1 MDTLLFIV
9 GFLGFVIAVGAFIW
23 SFIKKNKTLRK
34 KALISSLLCLIMFF
48 VGVAM
53 TPTDENDSSAK
64 TAKTEQTSSSSKK
77 ETAKPSSKQKTA
89 KSSSKKVKVSSSSNK
104 KTTKSSSKKK
114 EVTKKSSANKKVTVK
129 SSSKKTKNS
138 SSSSSTTETS
148 SSAKTYDD
156 AANAAFASEL
166 NTQIND
172 VLRQGGVADS
182 FAVMPNG
189 SSLIDVVVPQDYK
202 YLPNSQI
209 QQLADT
215 ILSAKENCFQEW
227 NAKPENNYD
236 QTYGPSLYVK
246 SPDGTTLAKESF
258 WGGTMKRVI
267 DNN

>member
-1 MDTLLFIV
+1 MWVLLFLA
-9 GFLGFVIAVGAFIW
+9 GFLGFIVAIGALLW
-23 SFIKKNKTLRK
+23 SFIKKNKDLRK
-34 KALISSLLCLIMFF
+34 KSLIGGLLAMIMFF
-48 VGVAM
+48 TGVM
-53 TPTDENDSSAK
+53 ISPTDDSDSSVE
-64 TAKTEQTSSSSKK
+64 TPKTEQTSKTSSTKQSKKKTPATSSSKKKTTKTSSSSKK
-77 ETAKPSSKQKTA
+77 ESSQTS
-89 KSSSKKVKVSSSSNK
+89 SSSK
-104 KTTKSSSKKK
+104 TD
-114 EVTKKSSANKKVTVK
+114 
-129 SSSKKTKNS
+129 S
-138 SSSSSTTETS
+138 SSSSTETS

-156 AANAAFASEL
+156 AANTAFASEL

-172 VLRQGGVADS
+172 VLRQGGVTDS

-236 QTYGPSLYVK
+236 ETYGPRLYVK

>member
-1 MDTLLFIV
+1 MWVLLFLA
-9 GFLGFVIAVGAFIW
+9 GFLGFIVAIGALLW
-23 SFIKKNKTLRK
+23 SFIKKNKDLRK
-34 KALISSLLCLIMFF
+34 KSLIGGLLAIIMFF
-48 VGVAM
+48 TGVM
-53 TPTDENDSSAK
+53 ISPTDDSDSSVE
-64 TAKTEQTSSSSKK
+64 TPKTEQTS
-77 ETAKPSSKQKTA
+77 TKQ
-89 KSSSKKVKVSSSSNK
+89 SK
-104 KTTKSSSKKK
+104 KTTKKSSETSSSSK
-114 EVTKKSSANKKVTVK
+114 TA
-129 SSSKKTKNS
+129 S
-138 SSSSSTTETS
+138 SSSSTETS

-156 AANAAFASEL
+156 AANAAFASEF

-172 VLRQGGVADS
+172 ALRQGDVTDS

-209 QQLADT
+209 QELADT

-227 NAKPENNYD
+227 NAKPENDYD
-236 QTYGPSLYVK
+236 ETYGPRLYVK

>member
-1 MDTLLFIV
+1 MWVLLFFG
-9 GFLGFVIAVGAFIW
+9 GFLGFIVAVGALLW
-23 SFIKKNKTLRK
+23 SFIKKNKDLRK
-34 KALISSLLCLIMFF
+34 KSLIGGLLAMIMFF
-48 VGVAM
+48 TGVM
-53 TPTDENDSSAK
+53 ISPTDDSDSSVE
-64 TAKTEQTSSSSKK
+64 TPKTEQTSKTSSTKQSKKKTPATSSSKKKTTKTSSSSKK
-77 ETAKPSSKQKTA
+77 ESSQTS
-89 KSSSKKVKVSSSSNK
+89 SSSK
-104 KTTKSSSKKK
+104 TD
-114 EVTKKSSANKKVTVK
+114 
-129 SSSKKTKNS
+129 S
-138 SSSSSTTETS
+138 SSSSTETS

-156 AANAAFASEL
+156 AANTAFASEL

-172 VLRQGGVADS
+172 VLRQGGVTDS

-227 NAKPENNYD
+227 NAKPENDYD
-236 QTYGPSLYVK
+236 ETYGPRLYVK

>member
-1 MDTLLFIV
+1 MWVLLFFA
-9 GFLGFVIAVGAFIW
+9 GFLGFIVAIGALLW
-23 SFIKKNKTLRK
+23 SFIKKNKDLRK
-34 KALISSLLCLIMFF
+34 KSLIGGLLAMIMFF
-48 VGVAM
+48 TGVM
-53 TPTDENDSSAK
+53 ISPTDDSDSSVE
-64 TAKTEQTSSSSKK
+64 TPKTEQTSKTSSTKQSKKKTTATSSSKKKTTKTSSSSKK
-77 ETAKPSSKQKTA
+77 ESSQTS
-89 KSSSKKVKVSSSSNK
+89 SSSK
-104 KTTKSSSKKK
+104 TD
-114 EVTKKSSANKKVTVK
+114 
-129 SSSKKTKNS
+129 S
-138 SSSSSTTETS
+138 SSSSTETS

-156 AANAAFASEL
+156 AANAAFASEF

-172 VLRQGGVADS
+172 ALSQGGVTDS

-209 QQLADT
+209 QELADT

-236 QTYGPSLYVK
+236 ETYGPRLYVK

>member
-1 MDTLLFIV
+1 MWVLLFFA
-9 GFLGFVIAVGAFIW
+9 GFLGFIVAIGALLW
-23 SFIKKNKTLRK
+23 SFIKKNKDLRK
-34 KALISSLLCLIMFF
+34 KSLIGGLLAMIMFF
-48 VGVAM
+48 TGVM
-53 TPTDENDSSAK
+53 ISPTDDSDSSVE
-64 TAKTEQTSSSSKK
+64 TPKTEQTSKTSSTKQSKKKTTATSSSKKKTTKTSSSSKK
-77 ETAKPSSKQKTA
+77 ESSQTS
-89 KSSSKKVKVSSSSNK
+89 SSSK
-104 KTTKSSSKKK
+104 TD
-114 EVTKKSSANKKVTVK
+114 
-129 SSSKKTKNS
+129 S
-138 SSSSSTTETS
+138 SSSSTETS

-156 AANAAFASEL
+156 AANTAFASEL

-172 VLRQGGVADS
+172 VLRQGGVTDS

-227 NAKPENNYD
+227 NAKPENDYD
-236 QTYGPSLYVK
+236 ETYGPRLYVK

>member
-1 MDTLLFIV
+1 MWVLLFFA
-9 GFLGFVIAVGAFIW
+9 GFLGFIVAIGALLW
-23 SFIKKNKTLRK
+23 SFIKKNKDLRK
-34 KALISSLLCLIMFF
+34 KTLIGGLLAMIMFF
-48 VGVAM
+48 TGVM
-53 TPTDENDSSAK
+53 ISPTDDSDSSVE
-64 TAKTEQTSSSSKK
+64 TPKTEQTSKTSSTKQSKKKTPATSSSKKKTTKTSSSSKK
-77 ETAKPSSKQKTA
+77 ESSQTS
-89 KSSSKKVKVSSSSNK
+89 SSSK
-104 KTTKSSSKKK
+104 TD
-114 EVTKKSSANKKVTVK
+114 
-129 SSSKKTKNS
+129 S
-138 SSSSSTTETS
+138 SSSSTETS

-156 AANAAFASEL
+156 AANAAFASEF

-172 VLRQGGVADS
+172 ALRQGDVTDS

-209 QQLADT
+209 QELADT

-236 QTYGPSLYVK
+236 ETYGPRLYVK

>member
-1 MDTLLFIV
+1 MWVLLFLA
-9 GFLGFVIAVGAFIW
+9 GFLGFIVAIGALLW
-23 SFIKKNKTLRK
+23 SFIKKNKDLRK
-34 KALISSLLCLIMFF
+34 KSLIGGLLAMIMFF
-48 VGVAM
+48 TGVM
-53 TPTDENDSSAK
+53 ISPTDDSDSSVE
-64 TAKTEQTSSSSKK
+64 TPKTEQTSKTSSTKQSKKKTPATSSSKKKTTKTSSSSKK
-77 ETAKPSSKQKTA
+77 ESSQTS
-89 KSSSKKVKVSSSSNK
+89 SSSK
-104 KTTKSSSKKK
+104 TD
-114 EVTKKSSANKKVTVK
+114 
-129 SSSKKTKNS
+129 S
-138 SSSSSTTETS
+138 SSSSTETS

-156 AANAAFASEL
+156 AANAAFASEF

-172 VLRQGGVADS
+172 ALRQGDVTDS

-236 QTYGPSLYVK
+236 ETYGPRLYVK

>member
-1 MDTLLFIV
+1 MWVLLFLA
-9 GFLGFVIAVGAFIW
+9 GSLGFIVAIGVLLW
-23 SFIKKNKTLRK
+23 SFIKKNKDLRK
-34 KALISSLLCLIMFF
+34 KSLIGGLLAIIMFF
-48 VGVAM
+48 TGVM
-53 TPTDENDSSAK
+53 ISPTDDSDSSVE
-64 TAKTEQTSSSSKK
+64 TPKTEQTSKTSSTSKKKEKTSSSSKK
-77 ETAKPSSKQKTA
+77 EA
-89 KSSSKKVKVSSSSNK
+89 SSSSNK
-104 KTTKSSSKKK
+104 KTTKKSSETSSSSK
-114 EVTKKSSANKKVTVK
+114 TD
-129 SSSKKTKNS
+129 S
-138 SSSSSTTETS
+138 SSSSTETS

-156 AANAAFASEL
+156 AANTAFASEL

-172 VLRQGGVADS
+172 VLRQGGVTDS

-227 NAKPENNYD
+227 NAKPENDYD
-236 QTYGPSLYVK
+236 ETYGPRLYVK

-258 WGGTMKRVI
+258 WGGKMKRVI

>member
-1 MDTLLFIV
+1 MWVLLFFA
-9 GFLGFVIAVGAFIW
+9 GFLGFIVAIGALLW
-23 SFIKKNKTLRK
+23 SFIKKNKDLRK
-34 KALISSLLCLIMFF
+34 KSLIGGLLAMIIFF
-48 VGVAM
+48 TGVM
-53 TPTDENDSSAK
+53 LSPTDKSESSVE
-64 TAKTEQTSSSSKK
+64 TAKTEQTSTKQSKKTSATSSSKKKNAKTSSSSKK
-77 ETAKPSSKQKTA
+77 EAS
-89 KSSSKKVKVSSSSNK
+89 SSSKE
-104 KTTKSSSKKK
+104 KT
-114 EVTKKSSANKKVTVK
+114 TKKSSETS
-129 SSSKKTKNS
+129 SSSKTAS
-138 SSSSSTTETS
+138 SSSSTETS

-156 AANAAFASEL
+156 AANAAFASEF

-172 VLRQGGVADS
+172 ALSQGGVTDS
-182 FAVMPNG
+182 FAVMPN
-189 SSLIDVVVPQDYK
+189 SSVLIDVVVPQDYK

-236 QTYGPSLYVK
+236 ETYGPRLYVK

>member
-1 MDTLLFIV
+1 MWVLLFLG
-9 GFLGFVIAVGAFIW
+9 GFLGFIVAVGALLW
-23 SFIKKNKTLRK
+23 SFIKKNKDLRK
-34 KALISSLLCLIMFF
+34 KSLIGGLLAMIIFF
-48 VGVAM
+48 TGVM
-53 TPTDENDSSAK
+53 ISPTDDSDSSVE
-64 TAKTEQTSSSSKK
+64 TPKTEQTSKTSSTKQSKKKTPATSSSKKKTTKTSSSSKK
-77 ETAKPSSKQKTA
+77 ESSQTS
-89 KSSSKKVKVSSSSNK
+89 SSSK
-104 KTTKSSSKKK
+104 TD
-114 EVTKKSSANKKVTVK
+114 
-129 SSSKKTKNS
+129 S
-138 SSSSSTTETS
+138 SSSSTETS

-156 AANAAFASEL
+156 AANTAFASEL

-172 VLRQGGVADS
+172 VLRQGGVTES

-227 NAKPENNYD
+227 NAKPENDYD
-236 QTYGPSLYVK
+236 ETYGPRLYVK